1 MHKRP
6 NQSVNSLT
14 TVHFNQLIIYDSQ
27 SNTASCNTY
36 SARDS
41 NRFTVSVNVEPQK
54 KATFNL
60 TYEEL
65 LTRRLGE
72 YSHVVNLHPG
82 QEVRD
87 LQIDVL
93 ISENRNITVLHVPEL
108 RSGNEID
115 PEQDNKGRQAYKC
128 FVE

>member
-1 MHKRP
+1 M
-6 NQSVNSLT
+6 
-14 TVHFNQLIIYDSQ
+14 
-27 SNTASCNTY
+27 
-36 SARDS
+36 
-41 NRFTVSVNVEPQK
+41 SVNVEPRK

-65 LTRRLGE
+65 LMRRLGE

-87 LQIDVL
+87 LQIDVF
-93 ISENRNITVLHVPEL
+93 ISESRNITALHIPEL

-115 PEQDNKGRQAYKC
+115 PEQDDRGRQAYKC
-128 FVE
+128 SVELSSL

>member
-1 MHKRP
+1 
-6 NQSVNSLT
+6 
-14 TVHFNQLIIYDSQ
+14 
-27 SNTASCNTY
+27 
-36 SARDS
+36 
-41 NRFTVSVNVEPQK
+41 VNVEPQQ

-82 QEVRD
+82 QVVRD
-87 LQIDVL
+87 LQVDVSV
-93 ISENRNITVLHVPEL
+93 SESRNITVLRVPEL

-115 PEQDNKGRQAYKC
+115 PDQDKKGILKFGIFSSTMTFFLFWSFRTTTQL
-128 FVE
+128 E

>member
-1 MHKRP
+1 
-6 NQSVNSLT
+6 
-14 TVHFNQLIIYDSQ
+14 
-27 SNTASCNTY
+27 
-36 SARDS
+36 
-41 NRFTVSVNVEPQK
+41 VSVNVEPQK

-87 LQIDVL
+87 LQIDIL
-93 ISENRNITVLHVPEL
+93 ISESRNITVLHVPEL

-115 PEQDNKGRQAYKC
+115 PEQENKGRKAYKHP
-128 FVE
+128 VGLSSMTTV